1 MSSFAVP
8 IKRIRAIEPHPN
20 AEAIEL
26 AVIDGYRSII
36 KKGEFRQG
44 DLMAYIPEA
53 ALLPEWLL
61 KQLKFWDSE
70 KGRGKLNGK
79 QGNRVNAIRLRG
91 ELSQGICYPLL
102 TDSSGNHLL
111 VTETV
116 PDGVVVQEG
125 DNVVDELGIIKYEP
139 PIPVS
144 MAGELFSV
152 DPRLTLSFDVENWK
166 SYPDILQEGEAV
178 IFTEKLH
185 GTCTVLAILP
195 YQDAQVEAF
204 GERQNILVFSKGL
217 GAKGLVLKN
226 NEQNRNNLYVRATQA
241 LRERI
246 DALQIADAEL
256 TAPIFILGETFGQG
270 VQDLNYGK
278 SLGFR
283 VFAVVKGYRE
293 NQTYCNWTQVEGEL
307 KTQFGFETVPV
318 VYRGPFSVSL
328 MLEYTNGQ
336 TTLEANHIR
345 EGIVIIPAQE
355 QRDFRIGRVCLKS
368 VSADYLTRKGGT
380 EYN

>member
-20 AEAIEL
+20 ADAIEL
-26 AVIDGYRSII
+26 ALIDGYRSII

-44 DLMAYIPEA
+44 DLIAYLPEA
-53 ALLPEWLL
+53 AILPEWLL
-61 KQLKFWDSE
+61 KQLQFWDSE

-91 ELSQGICYPLL
+91 ELSQGLCYPLL

-111 VTETV
+111 VTEEV
-116 PDGVVVQEG
+116 PDGVVVQES

-152 DPRLTLSFDVENWK
+152 DQRLTLSFDVENWK
-166 SYPDILQEGEAV
+166 SYPDILQEGEEV

-195 YQDAQVEAF
+195 YQEAQAEAF
-204 GERQNILVFSKGL
+204 GERKNILVFSKGL

-246 DALQIADAEL
+246 DVLQIADA
-256 TAPIFILGETFGQG
+256 
-270 VQDLNYGK
+270 
-278 SLGFR
+278 
-283 VFAVVKGYRE
+283 
-293 NQTYCNWTQVEGEL
+293 
-307 KTQFGFETVPV
+307 
-318 VYRGPFSVSL
+318 
-328 MLEYTNGQ
+328 
-336 TTLEANHIR
+336 
-345 EGIVIIPAQE
+345 
-355 QRDFRIGRVCLKS
+355 
-368 VSADYLTRKGGT
+368 
-380 EYN
+380 

>member
-20 AEAIEL
+20 ADAIEL
-26 AVIDGYRSII
+26 ALIDGYRSII

-44 DLMAYIPEA
+44 DLIAYLPEA
-53 ALLPEWLL
+53 AILPEWLL
-61 KQLKFWDSE
+61 KQLQFWDSE

-91 ELSQGICYPLL
+91 ELSQGLCYPLL

-111 VTETV
+111 VTEEV
-116 PDGVVVQEG
+116 PDGVVVQES

-152 DPRLTLSFDVENWK
+152 DQRLTLSFDVENWK
-166 SYPDILQEGEAV
+166 SYPDILQAGEEV

-195 YQDAQVEAF
+195 YQEAQAEAF
-204 GERQNILVFSKGL
+204 GERKNILVFSKGL

-246 DALQIADAEL
+246 DVLQIADAEL
-256 TAPIFILGETFGQG
+256 TAPIFILGETFGAG

-278 SLGFR
+278 SLDFR

-345 EGIVIIPAQE
+345 EGIVIVPAQE
-355 QRDFRIGRVCLKS
+355 RRDFRIGRVCLKS

>member
-8 IKRIRAIEPHPN
+8 IKRIRAIEPHTN
-20 AEAIEL
+20 ADAIEL

-44 DLMAYIPEA
+44 DLVAYIPEA
-53 ALLPEWLL
+53 AILPEWLL
-61 KQLKFWDSE
+61 KQLQFWDSE

-91 ELSQGICYPLL
+91 ELSQGLCYPLL

-111 VTETV
+111 VTEEV

-166 SYPDILQEGEAV
+166 SYPDILQEGEEV

-217 GAKGLVLKN
+217 GDKGLVLKN
-226 NEQNRNNLYVRATQA
+226 NEQNQNNLYVRATQA

-283 VFAVVKGYRE
+283 VFAVVRGYRE
-293 NQTYCNWTQVEGEL
+293 NHHYCDWSQVEGEL
-307 KTQFGFETVPV
+307 KTQFEFETVPV

-328 MLEYTNGQ
+328 MLKYTNGQ

-355 QRDFRIGRVCLKS
+355 RRDFRIGRVCLKS

>member
-20 AEAIEL
+20 ADAIEL
-26 AVIDGYRSII
+26 ALIDGYRSII

-44 DLMAYIPEA
+44 DLIAYLPEA
-53 ALLPEWLL
+53 AILPEWLL
-61 KQLKFWDSE
+61 KQLQFWDSE

-91 ELSQGICYPLL
+91 ELSQGLCYPLL

-111 VTETV
+111 VTEEV
-116 PDGVVVQEG
+116 PDGVVVQES

-152 DPRLTLSFDVENWK
+152 DQRLTLSFDVENWK
-166 SYPDILQEGEAV
+166 SYPDILQEGEEV

-195 YQDAQVEAF
+195 YQEAQAEAF
-204 GERQNILVFSKGL
+204 GERKNILVFSKGL

-246 DALQIADAEL
+246 DVLQIADAEL
-256 TAPIFILGETFGQG
+256 TAPIFILGETFGAG

-278 SLGFR
+278 SLDFR

-336 TTLEANHIR
+336 TTLEAQHIR
-345 EGIVIIPAQE
+345 EGIVIVPAQE
-355 QRDFRIGRVCLKS
+355 RRDFRIGRVCLKS

>member
-20 AEAIEL
+20 ADAIEL

-36 KKGEFRQG
+36 KKDEFRQG
-44 DLMAYIPEA
+44 DLIAYIPEA
-53 ALLPEWLL
+53 SILPEWLL

-79 QGNRVNAIRLRG
+79 QGNRVSAIRLRG
-91 ELSQGICYPLL
+91 ELSQGLCYPLL
-102 TDSSGNHLL
+102 VDSSGNHLL
-111 VTETV
+111 VTESV
-116 PDGVVVQEG
+116 SDGVVVQEG
-125 DNVVDELGIIKYEP
+125 DNVVDELGITKYEP

-152 DPRLTLSFDVENWK
+152 DPHLTLSFDVENWK

-195 YQDAQVEAF
+195 YQEAQAEAF
-204 GERQNILVFSKGL
+204 GERKNILVFSKGL
-217 GAKGLVLKN
+217 GVKGLVLKN
-226 NEQNRNNLYVRATQA
+226 NEQNRNNLYVRATQS

-246 DALQIADAEL
+246 DALQITATEL
-256 TAPIFILGETFGQG
+256 PAPIFILGETFGTG

-278 SLGFR
+278 SLDFR

-293 NQTYCNWTQVEGEL
+293 KQAYCDWSQVEGEL
-307 KTQFGFETVPV
+307 KAQFAFETVPV
-318 VYRGPFSVSL
+318 VYRGPFSVSA

-345 EGIVIIPAQE
+345 EGIVIVPAKE
-355 QRDFRIGRVCLKS
+355 RRDFRIGRVCLKS
-368 VSADYLTRKGGT
+368 VSDDYLTRKGGT